1 MPSSAKAITVSESKR
16 ASLERAFAHWTF
28 ASGGINFYT
37 ARHYSSIC
45 LALPPAEGV
54 WLIWKVQAGVC
65 GDCPSRGG
73 VRTHLGV
80 ALQVLGLVYVMWLC
94 SFGIVSNSTWNQR
107 ISREKPTNVA
117 KCDELVGLF
126 RRNYDENSGEKRK
139 LPTKFMIYARIVGFL
154 TDKRCLIL

>member
-1 MPSSAKAITVSESKR
+1 MPPAAEFFTMCESKR

-45 LALPPAEGV
+45 LALPTSRECLANLGSS
-54 WLIWKVQAGVC
+54 AGC
-65 GDCPSRGG
+65 MWQLPFEGG

>member
-1 MPSSAKAITVSESKR
+1 MPPAAELFTMCESKR

-45 LALPPAEGV
+45 LALPTSRECLANL
-54 WLIWKVQAGVC
+54 WSSAGCMWQLPFKGWCTDAPGRCTAGAGISV
-65 GDCPSRGG
+65 
-73 VRTHLGV
+73 
-80 ALQVLGLVYVMWLC
+80 WLC

-154 TDKRCLIL
+154 TDKKCLIL